1 MAGFPTH
8 LQTREGYEILE
19 SLQEEI
25 QAGAGQEGDTCSP
38 IAGKARMQ
46 PPGSLAATLPGEDHL
61 CRIKSWILRQVMV
74 QGVGLPSPSTPQ
86 PSPLTLLWQ
95 GELQFSLS
103 PVSPADE
110 PGRLDTT
117 HINILTFACTH
128 THIHTRAN
136 IPCSPCPRLALSR
149 TLVPATL
156 MQIRKRPEDEGDAGE
171 EAESPPR

>member
-1 MAGFPTH
+1 MTSEILCAHPPRVAGFPTH

-128 THIHTRAN
+128 THTHTRQHSLLSMSAVGTEQDSGPSYVDAN
-136 IPCSPCPRLALSR
+136 QEKAR
-149 TLVPATL
+149 
-156 MQIRKRPEDEGDAGE
+156 G
-171 EAESPPR
+171 